1 VASAGC
7 FAAGAIIPLAVA
19 AATPMNHL
27 IEFTVGSSLLSL
39 LVLGGLSA
47 KVGGAKVVTGAL
59 RVALWSALAMAVT
72 AGVGALWG
80 RAI

>member
-1 VASAGC
+1 
-7 FAAGAIIPLAVA
+7 VA
-19 AATPMNHL
+19 AATPVSHL
-27 IEFTVGSSLLSL
+27 IEFTVASSLLSL
-39 LVLGGLSA
+39 LILGGVSA
-47 KVGGAKVVTGAL
+47 KVGGANVVTAAL